1 MANSMETLELQSNR
15 KPEIA
20 LARALAVFLSL
31 GCLTSSLVLAKVAP
45 ILGGLFKGLEVDLPF
60 ATRFLVANYGWIC
73 ALFVGGV
80 VVLLTVTGF
89 LIPATR
95 RRTDYYWL
103 CFRSGCCFPCAGCLY
118 PVLALDRASQEGGP
132 SKIIPTA
139 PCH

>member
-1 MANSMETLELQSNR
+1 MEMPELRPDR

-20 LARALAVFLSL
+20 LARRLAVFVSV
-31 GCLTSSLVLAKVAP
+31 GCLSGSLLLAKVAP
-45 ILGGLFKGLEVDLPF
+45 IFAGLCKGLDVDLPF

-80 VVLLTVTGF
+80 VVLLTVTEF

-103 CFRSGCCFPCAGCLY
+103 CFRSDRYFPCASCFY
-118 PVLALDRASQEGGP
+118 PVLALDRVGQEGGP
-132 SKIIPTA
+132 SAIIRAA